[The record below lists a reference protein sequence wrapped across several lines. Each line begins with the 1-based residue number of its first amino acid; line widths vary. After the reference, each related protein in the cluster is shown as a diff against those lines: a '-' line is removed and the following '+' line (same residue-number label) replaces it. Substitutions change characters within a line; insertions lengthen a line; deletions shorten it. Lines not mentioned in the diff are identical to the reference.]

1 MIQPLAFQNRQ
12 TAPRPARPKQPTE
25 TPLVDADAM
34 LYQLAGQI
42 LAASQA
48 TDDKRIGKLA
58 DYVTSL
64 VTSDPG
70 VVRELLM
77 KVAADAAKQNEAPP
91 PNPFVEMAK
100 ARALP
105 QPAPPVDQSAVIAQA
120 KEIIANLEK
129 DDERRPK
136 STTESLNTTAGAE
149 PAA

>member
-12 TAPRPARPKQPTE
+12 TAQRPARRSPQAE
-25 TPLVDADAM
+25 TPPVDADAI

-42 LAASQA
+42 LAASKA

-58 DYVTSL
+58 DYVTGL

-77 KVAADAAKQNEAPP
+77 TVAANAAKQNETP
-91 PNPFVEMAK
+91 PNPFVQMAQ

-105 QPAPPVDQSAVIAQA
+105 KAAPPVDQSAVIAQA

-129 DDERRPK
+129 DDERRTE
-136 STTESLNTTAGAE
+136 STTESLDPTAGAE